1 MALPDLVT
9 SKKTQRDKD
18 WPMIRRLVEAD
29 YDRYFAEPDQDRI
42 RFWLREL
49 RTPELLIEC
58 ARRFREGAREQ
69 AAERAA
75 ISPAISADEGEVE
88 RRMAEEQSLEMER
101 DRAYWAP
108 LRAELERLRRER
120 RRER

>member
-1 MALPDLVT
+1 MRFASVVAAPT
-9 SKKTQRDKD
+9 
-18 WPMIRRLVEAD
+18 
-29 YDRYFAEPDQDRI
+29 FAEPDRDRI

-58 ARRFREGAREQ
+58 AWRFPEGAREQ
-69 AAERAA
+69 AAERGA
-75 ISPAISADEGEVE
+75 ISPAIAGEEGEVE
-88 RRMAEEQSLEMER
+88 QRIAEEQALEMER

-108 LRAELERLRRER
+108 LRAELDRLRRER